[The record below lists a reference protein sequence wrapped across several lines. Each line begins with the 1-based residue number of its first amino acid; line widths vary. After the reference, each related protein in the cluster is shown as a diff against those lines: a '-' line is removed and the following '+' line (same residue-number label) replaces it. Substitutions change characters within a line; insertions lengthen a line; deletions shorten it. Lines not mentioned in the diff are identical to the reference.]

1 MVYLGNLVFEN
12 SLSKYRR
19 FETRL
24 FATTFC
30 GSNDFAKDRTP
41 VGNHHSHLIC
51 SWHSV
56 VVPIHAS
63 CLTTFAHRFID
74 VSSTIYSTKLHI
86 ILNINERFQQKVKI
100 VAQFVKQK

>member
-19 FETRL
+19 FEMRL

-30 GSNDFAKDRTP
+30 GSNDFTKDRTS
-41 VGNHHSHLIC
+41 VGNHHGHLIC

-56 VVPIHAS
+56 VVSIHAS
-63 CLTTFAHRFID
+63 CLTTFVHRFI
-74 VSSTIYSTKLHI
+74 
-86 ILNINERFQQKVKI
+86 
-100 VAQFVKQK
+100 

>member
-1 MVYLGNLVFEN
+1 MVYLGNLVFKN

-24 FATTFC
+24 FATNFR
-30 GSNDFAKDRTP
+30 GSHDFAKDRTS
-41 VGNHHSHLIC
+41 VGNHYGHLIC

-74 VSSTIYSTKLHI
+74 VSTTIYSTKLHI